1 MRPASWIAAAAFVV
15 ALASRPP
22 AAAQGHADSLQRS
35 SQDPFEVRTTL
46 AGWADRR
53 RLFVLDR
60 KRNIG
65 GRLYDRGL
73 FRHITPETPRD
84 YAHEMLTQRFPS
96 EALIRQ
102 RRTENSLLVRT
113 GSVRRDLLA
122 FVSRIQSQALSDSSR
137 TISFDA
143 VLRQDGRA
151 SRAFLEMG
159 YAWSPAAHHTFG
171 VRHTFSE
178 YKRDLDLTALY
189 RYSSRRLGRA
199 EVAITVQ
206 NLYSDLI
213 DQQLGIAPDDRTV
226 IRDYTRHPYLLS
238 FSYASPA
245 HFPLR
250 GELAGGVQPM
260 SRATYESQKQPAYR
274 YRDHR
279 RVHFFGALLEYRYAS
294 FAGGLFYK
302 RDASW
307 LRRVGDGEAVSSR
320 YTARQRFQRFGGFLQ
335 GRRGP
340 FRGMIQGFVGAYNDR
355 QTGRNYAESLLPQK
369 IDYEEGQ
376 RGLQGRLFYEP
387 EIGPLVGLGYVAFQR
402 HYGADD
408 DPSRVGQNFVF
419 APWAKQYWGFGPSDY
434 ALVVHLGYRFSHG
447 RVVAGVSYDIDADD
461 DFPADHSEKEKTR
474 RFDGGFGRLVLTW

>member
-1 MRPASWIAAAAFVV
+1 
-15 ALASRPP
+15 
-22 AAAQGHADSLQRS
+22 
-35 SQDPFEVRTTL
+35 
-46 AGWADRR
+46 
-53 RLFVLDR
+53 
-60 KRNIG
+60 
-65 GRLYDRGL
+65 
-73 FRHITPETPRD
+73 
-84 YAHEMLTQRFPS
+84 MLTQRFPS

-102 RRTENSLLVRT
+102 RRAENSLLVRT

-122 FVSRIQSQALSDSSR
+122 FVSRIQGQALSDSSR

-159 YAWSPAAHHTFG
+159 YAWSPAAHHTLS

-213 DQQLGIAPDDRTV
+213 DQQLGIAPNDRTV

-279 RVHFFGALLEYRYAS
+279 RIHFFGALLEYRYAS
-294 FAGGLFYK
+294 FTGGLFYK

-307 LRRVGDGEAVSSR
+307 LRRAGDGEAVSSR
-320 YTARQRFQRFGGFLQ
+320 YTTRQRFQRFGGFLR

-340 FRGMIQGFVGAYNDR
+340 FRGIIQGFVGAYNDR

-387 EIGPLVGLGYVAFQR
+387 EIGPLVGLEYVAFQR